1 MEWSVKEP
9 KPGDMIRT
17 KVKFYYHYGIYI
29 NDNTVVQFG
38 MPDNTGVDPDTI
50 AVLTTNIDTFNQG
63 TVETALLSREEAKRL
78 RKPQQTADYALSQLG
93 RTGYNILHNNC
104 ELFANE
110 CMFGETK
117 SHLLDGFRD
126 MIRKK
131 AKKED

>member
-1 MEWSVKEP
+1 MEWSVNEP
-9 KPGDMIRT
+9 KLGDMIRT

-29 NDNTVVQFG
+29 DDQTVVQFG

-50 AVLTTNIDTFNQG
+50 AVLTTDIDTFNQG
-63 TVETALLSREEAKRL
+63 LVETAVLSKEEKRK
-78 RKPQQTADYALSQLG
+78 RRSGEKTAEYALSQLG
-93 RTGYNILHNNC
+93 RKGYNILHNNC
-104 ELFANE
+104 EHFANE

-131 AKKED
+131 AKGK